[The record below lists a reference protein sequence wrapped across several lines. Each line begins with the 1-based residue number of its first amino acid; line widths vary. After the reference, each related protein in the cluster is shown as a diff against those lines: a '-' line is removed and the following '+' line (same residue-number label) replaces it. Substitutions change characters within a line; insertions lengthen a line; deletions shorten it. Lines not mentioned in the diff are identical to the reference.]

1 MDMEKFEG
9 AEKALSYE
17 EIVEIAAGWGL
28 TLPREFIEFYV
39 KNNGGYP
46 PFDAIEGEEYV
57 YAIDYFIPIGTI
69 DRLIRD
75 NVGQGVDIQ
84 GKIPFAAD
92 PADNVFVLS
101 LAPEDYGSVYLF
113 GHENDPGEG
122 SSSAFICGSFTDF
135 ITGLTNEYQD
145 E

>member
-9 AEKALSYE
+9 SENALSYE
-17 EIVEIAAGWGL
+17 EIEALGAGWGV

-46 PFDAIEGEEYV
+46 PFDSIEGDEYV
-57 YAIDYFIPIGTI
+57 YAIDYFIPLATI

-75 NVGQGVDIQ
+75 NVGEGVDIK
-84 GKIPFAAD
+84 GRIPFAAD

-101 LAPEDYGSVYLF
+101 LAPEDNGTVYLF
-113 GHENDPGEG
+113 GHENDPEEG
-122 SSSAFICGSFTDF
+122 SSFEFICRSFTDF

>member
-9 AEKALSYE
+9 SENALSYE
-17 EIVEIAAGWGL
+17 EIEALGAGWGV

-46 PFDAIEGEEYV
+46 PFDSIEGDEYV
-57 YAIDYFIPIGTI
+57 YAIDYFIPLATI

-75 NVGQGVDIQ
+75 NVGEGVDIK
-84 GKIPFAAD
+84 GRIPFAAD

-101 LAPEDYGSVYLF
+101 LAPEDNGTVYLF

-122 SSSAFICGSFTDF
+122 SSFEFICRSFTDF